1 MAVVAFHGH
10 RDRYGMAPS
19 SGFDAGEE
27 VPETRRRVRD
37 LEFLQQA
44 AVRQP
49 DGNAMATR
57 ADIDADTKLQ
67 GYRVQ
72 HGALLQ
78 QT

>member
-10 RDRYGMAPS
+10 RDRCRMAPGG
-19 SGFDAGEE
+19 GFDAGEE
-27 VPETRRRVRD
+27 LPESRRRMRD

-67 GYRVQ
+67 G
-72 HGALLQ
+72 
-78 QT
+78 